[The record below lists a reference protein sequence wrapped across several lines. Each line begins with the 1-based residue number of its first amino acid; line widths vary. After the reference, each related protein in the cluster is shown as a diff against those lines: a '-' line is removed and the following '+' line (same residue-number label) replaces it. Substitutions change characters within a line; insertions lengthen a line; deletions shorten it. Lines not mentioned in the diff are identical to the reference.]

1 MQPDASLLDV
11 LNTITAISNNRRL
24 AFEKKLDR
32 ILHEIVSSM
41 RVNKGSIM
49 LLKNKK
55 ELEVVASTNPDIV
68 GVTQP
73 LSVDSP
79 STWVVKNKQPLYGAP
94 DSACDV
100 PTGKYGHYR
109 GDAFFLVPIVDDNRV
124 IGVVNVTDK
133 IGDDMFEPAEREI
146 LLNIVSHVITGLE
159 NHRLAESL
167 KQKKKSL
174 QRKNA
179 ELKKLQQLRTEL
191 FNMLIHDLK
200 GPLSDIVANLDILSY
215 TISDENKTFVETAQ
229 GGCNTLYNM
238 VSNLLDIARLEEGK
252 LPLAYE
258 QISARDILSES
269 RARLLV
275 SGESKGIVF
284 TEEMPEIDDDTLEGD
299 RAMLLRV
306 VQNFLS
312 NAIQYS
318 PEGGTIVIGYRTA
331 DKNGI
336 EFYVQDSGPGV
347 PVDKQEAIFDKYM
360 QIEHQADGREY
371 TTGLGL
377 TFSKMAVE
385 AHGGTIG
392 VQSDGQS
399 GSRFY
404 FTVPRR
410 RKK

>member
-1 MQPDASLLDV
+1 
-11 LNTITAISNNRRL
+11 
-24 AFEKKLDR
+24 
-32 ILHEIVSSM
+32 
-41 RVNKGSIM
+41 
-49 LLKNKK
+49 
-55 ELEVVASTNPDIV
+55 
-68 GVTQP
+68 
-73 LSVDSP
+73 
-79 STWVVKNKQPLYGAP
+79 VVKNKQPLYGAP

-258 QISARDILSES
+258 RISARDILSES

-318 PEGGTIVIGYRTA
+318 PEGGTIVIGYRNA
-331 DKNGI
+331 DANRI

-392 VQSDGQS
+392 VQSDGKS